1 MAVPYIVIEQEN
13 PGNRNEMIYFART
26 ISDGTIDIDELIRQL
41 EKMSTLSGADI
52 QAVIYGLVKLA
63 SHHLSNGK
71 IVELGA
77 LGTFRITINSEGRP
91 SEEEVDEDSIRRAR
105 VTYRPGKLIRRMLKR
120 ITFIRK

>member
-13 PGNRNEMIYFART
+13 PGNRNELIYFART

-63 SHHLSNGK
+63 SHHLSKGK
-71 IVELGA
+71 IVQLGA
-77 LGTFRITINSEGRP
+77 LGSFRITISSEGRP

-105 VTYRPGKLIRRMLKR
+105 VTYRPGKPIRRMLKR
-120 ITFIRK
+120 LKFSKK